1 MHTATIRQ
9 FGINRHY
16 FKLFKDISECVL
28 SAVLAFV
35 YLPYALLVGTDL
47 IRPKWTEKQQHFS
60 NNVQREL
67 TKLCKLA
74 GN

>member
-1 MHTATIRQ
+1 MSQELCKCPFTLLT
-9 FGINRHY
+9 
-16 FKLFKDISECVL
+16 
-28 SAVLAFV
+28 FV
-35 YLPYALLVGTDL
+35 YLLNALVVATDL

-67 TKLCKLA
+67 TKLCKWA